1 MKEKG
6 TIHSLTWLRAIA
18 ALMVCL
24 FHFRGYIWHGENPNM
39 FIKSLN
45 YGYLGVIMF
54 FVISGFVIPYS
65 MYVKNYQLKH
75 FFRFLLKRTIRIE
88 PPYLIFIFVLLLV
101 NYYTFVYLW
110 RLPFPTTLKQ
120 FFLNITYLAP
130 FFKVQ
135 WITIIFWTL
144 AVEFQFYILTG
155 LVYNTFVRKT
165 IYKFIGFATLLAV
178 GFLIPAN
185 FQTILNYYIY
195 FIIGFQTFM
204 YYTKQIKSLEFVLTM
219 LFSVAF
225 IAIFKEWQALPLLA
239 ITVLAILYFNYEH
252 KIATFLGNISF
263 SLYLTHGMIGGNI
276 VIFTKVGISRTVLL
290 VYILFNAIAFAALYY
305 YVVER
310 TFLRLS
316 KRIGYSKKEGTST
329 SSVQ

>member
-1 MKEKG
+1 
-6 TIHSLTWLRAIA
+6 
-18 ALMVCL
+18 
-24 FHFRGYIWHGENPNM
+24 
-39 FIKSLN
+39 
-45 YGYLGVIMF
+45 
-54 FVISGFVIPYS
+54 VISGFVIPYS
-65 MYVKNYQLKH
+65 MYVKNYQLKY

-110 RLPFPTTLKQ
+110 RLPFPTTVKQ

-155 LVYNTFVRKT
+155 LVYNTFVNKT
-165 IYKFIGFATLLAV
+165 LYRFIGFVTLLAV

-185 FQTILNYYIY
+185 FQTVLNYYIY

-204 YYTKQIKSLEFVLTM
+204 YYTKQIKSLEFLLTM

-225 IAIFKEWQALPLLA
+225 IAIFKEWQSLPLIA

-276 VIFTKVGISRTVLL
+276 VIFTKVGITRTVLL
-290 VYILFNAIAFAALYY
+290 VYILFNAIAFATLYY

-316 KRIGYSKKEGTST
+316 KRVRYSKEKLRVK
-329 SSVQ
+329 SVRVKS

>member
-24 FHFRGYIWHGENPNM
+24 FHFRGYIWHGENPNN
-39 FIKSLN
+39 FVKSLN

-65 MYVKNYQLKH
+65 MYVKNYQLKY

-110 RLPFPTTLKQ
+110 RLPFPTTVKQ

-155 LVYNTFVRKT
+155 LVYNTLVNKT
-165 IYKFIGFATLLAV
+165 LYRFIGFVTLLTI

-185 FQTILNYYIY
+185 FQTVLNYYIY

-204 YYTKQIKSLEFVLTM
+204 YYTKQIKSL
-219 LFSVAF
+219 
-225 IAIFKEWQALPLLA
+225 
-239 ITVLAILYFNYEH
+239 
-252 KIATFLGNISF
+252 
-263 SLYLTHGMIGGNI
+263 
-276 VIFTKVGISRTVLL
+276 
-290 VYILFNAIAFAALYY
+290 
-305 YVVER
+305 
-310 TFLRLS
+310 
-316 KRIGYSKKEGTST
+316 
-329 SSVQ
+329 

>member
-6 TIHSLTWLRAIA
+6 TIHSLTWLRAFA
-18 ALMVCL
+18 ALLVCL
-24 FHFRGYIWHGENPNM
+24 FHFRAYIWHDENPNI
-39 FIKSLN
+39 FVKSLN

-65 MYVKNYQLKH
+65 MYVKKYQLKH

-88 PPYLIFIFVLLLV
+88 PPYIIFIFLLMLV
-101 NYYTFVYLW
+101 SYYTMVYLW
-110 RLPFPTTLKQ
+110 RLPYPITIKQ

-130 FFKVQ
+130 FFKVE
-135 WITIIFWTL
+135 WINIIFWTL

-155 LVYNTFVRKT
+155 LIYNMFVNKT
-165 IYKFIGFATLLAV
+165 LYKFIGFATLLAL
-178 GFLIPAN
+178 GFLVPDS
-185 FQTILNYYIY
+185 FQTVLNYYIY

-204 YYTKQIKSLEFVLTM
+204 YYTKQIKSLEFLLTM

-225 IAIFKEWQALPLLA
+225 IVIFKEWEALPLIA

-263 SLYLTHGMIGGNI
+263 SLYLSHGLVGGNI
-276 VIFTKVGISRTVLL
+276 VIFTKAEMSKTLLL
-290 VYILFNAIAFAALYY
+290 VYILFNAIAFAAVFY

-316 KRIGYSKKEGTST
+316 KKVKYLEKE
-329 SSVQ
+329 